1 MISLS
6 GSSIWQLVKQ
16 SDFMT
21 MLVLLTLLSMSII
34 CWVVFFYKILL
45 WRSKK
50 AQLENAGM
58 QLKNA
63 KSLEDVLYVASK
75 FSHGLAGYFLS
86 KNLAF
91 LKSVLVSEKGSKEIL
106 NDREWDFVK
115 QVSDDTLDNVVYQ
128 QESYLPVLS
137 VSAGVA
143 PLLGLF
149 GTVWGLVHS
158 FIDIS
163 QKQSADIATVAP
175 GIAEALITTLA
186 GLMVAIPSLA
196 MYHYLQLQ
204 VRSLEQRMIVI
215 SDKYL
220 SLVQKLFTKDGG
232 NEE

>member
-1 MISLS
+1 MFSFS

-16 SDFMT
+16 ADWMT
-21 MLVLLTLLSMSII
+21 TLVLISLLLMSVV
-34 CWVVFFYKILL
+34 CWVIFFYKLLL

-50 AQLENAGM
+50 HQLKNAGS

-63 KSLEDVLYVASK
+63 KSLEDVLYIASK

-86 KNLAF
+86 KNLSY
-91 LKSVLVSEKGSKEIL
+91 LKSILISGKGSKSSL
-106 NDREWDFVK
+106 NDREWDFIK

-128 QESYLPVLS
+128 QESYLPVLA
-137 VSAGVA
+137 VCAGVA

-149 GTVWGLVHS
+149 GTVWGLVHA

-196 MYHYLQLQ
+196 MYHYLKLQ
-204 VRSLEQRMIVI
+204 VHSLEQRLIAV
-215 SDKYL
+215 SDRYL
-220 SLVQKLFTKDGG
+220 ALVQKLFTKVN

>member
-1 MISLS
+1 MHSFS

-16 SDFMT
+16 SDWMT
-21 MLVLLTLLSMSII
+21 SLVLLSLLVMSIA

-45 WRSKK
+45 WRAKK
-50 AQLENAGM
+50 HQLKGAGA

-63 KSLEDVLYVASK
+63 KSLEDVLYIASK

-86 KNLAF
+86 KNLSY
-91 LKSVLVSEKGSKEIL
+91 LKTILVSSKGGKEEL
-106 NDREWDFVK
+106 NDREWDFVN
-115 QVSDDTLDNVVYQ
+115 QVSNDTLDNVVYQ
-128 QESYLPVLS
+128 QESFLPVLS
-137 VSAGVA
+137 VCAGVA

-158 FIDIS
+158 FVDIS

-196 MYHYLQLQ
+196 MYHYLKLQ
-204 VRSLEQRMIVI
+204 VLSLEQRLIVV
-215 SDKYL
+215 SNRYL
-220 SLVQKLFTKDGG
+220 ALVQKLFTKGS
-232 NEE
+232 NAE